1 MGIYCTLSIILDV
14 SKNKAIQPNK
24 LQLKNYIGFGLGDLA
39 FNLFFQGVT
48 LFLLFFY
55 TDILGIEASI
65 AGTIF
70 LVATIWDAISD
81 PIVGWIASNTRSR
94 WGRYRGYLLWIPI
107 PLGIS
112 YVLLFYQPDLEGWA
126 LIAWVSFLQ
135 ILFRTNFTLAN
146 IPYSS
151 LSSEM
156 TFDPVERSTLAMYRM
171 FLGYAG
177 ALIVSVGT
185 GVLMSKMAWLAEE
198 DGYWR
203 VAIIAA
209 VVSAILFYICFKS
222 TFELPQKNKQT
233 TLKLE
238 DALGMIR
245 QNPPFWKL
253 NLFVV
258 VGMAGVV
265 LLYQS
270 LAYYFKYNLNNEAAL
285 GNGML
290 YLFIVLM
297 LALPVWLK
305 LTTLFGKPKTL
316 MMGCI
321 VLMIGSLGFY
331 FHTLTNTSIT
341 LTYCYLSILGCGIG
355 CMGFSFWAMLPDTVE
370 YGEWKTGVR
379 AEAIIFGFGL
389 FFLKIGLGIGSFV
402 LGLLL
407 AYFGYTPNTTQTI
420 ETLNGLHA
428 LTTLA
433 LFFPA
438 LITLGIMLT
447 YSLSASRYGE
457 ILRELD
463 K

>member
-1 MGIYCTLSIILDV
+1 M
-14 SKNKAIQPNK
+14 
-24 LQLKNYIGFGLGDLA
+24 
-39 FNLFFQGVT
+39 
-48 LFLLFFY
+48 FLLFFY
-55 TDILGIEASI
+55 TDILGIEASL

-81 PIVGWIASNTRSR
+81 PIVGWVASNTRSQ

-112 YVLLFYQPDLEGWA
+112 YILLFYQPELEGWA
-126 LIAWVSFLQ
+126 LIAWVGFLQ

-156 TFDPVERSTLAMYRM
+156 TYDPAERSKLAMYRM

-185 GVLMSKMAWLAEE
+185 GVLMSKMGWLAEE
-198 DGYWR
+198 DGYWK

-209 VVSAILFYICFKS
+209 VVAAILLFICFKN
-222 TFELPQKNKQT
+222 TFELPQKKSQSK
-233 TLKLE
+233 LKLK
-238 DALGMIR
+238 DALAMIR

-253 NLFVV
+253 NIFVV
-258 VGMAGVV
+258 AGMAGVV
-265 LLYQS
+265 FLYQS
-270 LAYYFKYNLNNEAAL
+270 LAYYFKYNLANEAAL
-285 GNGML
+285 GSGML

-297 LALPVWLK
+297 LALPLWLK
-305 LTTLFGKPKTL
+305 LTTIIGKPKTL
-316 MMGCI
+316 MMGCAI
-321 VLMIGSLGFY
+321 LMIGSLAFY
-331 FHTLTNTSIT
+331 FHTLSNASIT
-341 LTYCYLSILGCGIG
+341 LTYCYLAILGCGIG

-370 YGEWKTGVR
+370 YGEWKTGIR

-389 FFLKIGLGIGSFV
+389 FFLKIGLGLGSFI

-407 AYFGYTPNTTQTI
+407 TYFGYVPNATQATD
-420 ETLNGLHA
+420 TLIGLHA
-428 LTTLA
+428 VATLA

-438 LITLGIMLT
+438 LITFVVMLT
-447 YSLSASRYGE
+447 YSLSATRYGE
-457 ILRELD
+457 ILSALD

>member
-1 MGIYCTLSIILDV
+1 MH
-14 SKNKAIQPNK
+14 KFQQQNQKAIQVRK

-112 YVLLFYQPDLEGWA
+112 YVLLFYQPNLTGWA
-126 LIAWVSFLQ
+126 LIAWVGFLQ

-156 TFDPVERSTLAMYRM
+156 TFDPAERSQLAMYRM

-185 GVLMSKMAWLAEE
+185 GVLMSKMGWLSEE
-198 DGYWR
+198 DGYLR
-203 VAIIAA
+203 VAIVAA
-209 VVSAILFYICFKS
+209 IVAAILFFICFKN
-222 TFELPQKNKQT
+222 TFELPQKSHQSN
-233 TLKLE
+233 LKLK
-238 DALGMIR
+238 DALAMIR

-265 LLYQS
+265 FLYQS
-270 LAYYFKYNLNNEAAL
+270 LAYYFKYNLGNEAAL
-285 GNGML
+285 GSGML

-297 LALPVWLK
+297 LALPFWLK
-305 LTTLFGKPKTL
+305 LTTILGKPKTL
-316 MMGCI
+316 MLGCA

-331 FHTLTNTSIT
+331 FHTLTNASIT
-341 LTYCYLSILGCGIG
+341 LTYIYLAILGCGIG

-389 FFLKIGLGIGSFV
+389 FFLKIGLGLGSFV

-407 AYFGYTPNTTQTI
+407 NYFGYVPNATQAVD
-420 ETLNGLHA
+420 TLSGLHSVA
-428 LTTLA
+428 TLA
-433 LFFPA
+433 MFFPA
-438 LITLGIMLT
+438 LITFVIMLR
-447 YSLSASRYGE
+447 YSLSAVRYRE
-457 ILRELD
+457 ILMALD

>member
-1 MGIYCTLSIILDV
+1 M
-14 SKNKAIQPNK
+14 
-24 LQLKNYIGFGLGDLA
+24 
-39 FNLFFQGVT
+39 
-48 LFLLFFY
+48 FLLFFY

-65 AGTIF
+65 AGSIF

-112 YVLLFYQPDLEGWA
+112 YILLFYQPNLEGWA
-126 LIAWVSFLQ
+126 LIAWVGFLQ
-135 ILFRTNFTLAN
+135 VIFRTNFTLAN

-156 TFDPVERSTLAMYRM
+156 TFNPSERSKLAMYRM

-185 GVLMSKMAWLAEE
+185 GVLMQKMGWIAET

-203 VAIIAA
+203 VAIVAA
-209 VVSAILFYICFKS
+209 IVATILFFICFKN
-222 TFELPQKNKQT
+222 TFELPQNDQHNS
-233 TLKLE
+233 LKLVG
-238 DALGMIR
+238 ALGMIR

-253 NLFVV
+253 NLFVI

-265 LLYQS
+265 ILYQS
-270 LAYYFKYNLNNEAAL
+270 LAYYFKYNLANEAAL
-285 GNGML
+285 GSGML

-297 LALPVWLK
+297 LALPLWLK
-305 LTTLFGKPKTL
+305 LTTIIGKPKTL
-316 MMGCI
+316 LVGCV

-331 FHTLTNTSIT
+331 FHTLSNTSIT
-341 LTYCYLSILGCGIG
+341 LTYGYLALLGCGIG

-370 YGEWKTGVR
+370 YGEWKTGIR

-389 FFLKIGLGIGSFV
+389 FFLKIGLGLGSFI

-407 AYFGYTPNTTQTI
+407 TQFGYVPNATQNTD
-420 ETLNGLHA
+420 TLNGLHA
-428 LTTLA
+428 IATLA

-438 LITLGIMLT
+438 LITFITMLT
-447 YSLSASRYGE
+447 YQLTATKYGD
-457 ILRELD
+457 ILKAL
-463 K
+463 KKS